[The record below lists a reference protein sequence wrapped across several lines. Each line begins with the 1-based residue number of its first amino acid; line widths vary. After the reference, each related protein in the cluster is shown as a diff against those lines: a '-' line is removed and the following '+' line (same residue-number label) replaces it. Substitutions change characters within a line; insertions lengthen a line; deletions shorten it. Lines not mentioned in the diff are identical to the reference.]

1 MRPFAVPSALA
12 STAAFAASGMAAMGV
27 AVISVAVGSQPV
39 RAGALFAAVD
49 LPQERFVLVAAPIG
63 DGSKQQLNIYEQLNG
78 KRPCFAMS
86 GALPAKVD
94 PMLATFD
101 FTGICNRFIDAN
113 GYSLR
118 IGDTDLA
125 TTYRLSVIRK
135 DNDNML
141 VAIPTKAG
149 AGPEMVVARTQ
160 GDGTGFMQ
168 LVFEPGWQL
177 KRRAFGGR
185 QLGHVYIYRQTAPG
199 DSVTSTVIPAPAATG
214 TPAAT
219 APSTPAAT
227 PASRA
232 TGTTA
237 ATPAATPAAIPAS
250 TAAAT
255 TTKAPLAPVAP
266 PSPTGAKR

>member
-1 MRPFAVPSALA
+1 MSAA
-12 STAAFAASGMAAMGV
+12 IGA
-27 AVISVAVGSQPV
+27 AVGLQPA

-63 DGSKQQLNIYEQLNG
+63 DGTKEQLNIYEQLNG

-86 GALPAKVD
+86 GAQPAKVE

-135 DNDNML
+135 DNDNLL

-168 LVFEPGWQL
+168 LLFEPGWQL
-177 KRRAFGGR
+177 KIGRA
-185 QLGHVYIYRQTAPG
+185 HV
-199 DSVTSTVIPAPAATG
+199 
-214 TPAAT
+214 
-219 APSTPAAT
+219 
-227 PASRA
+227 
-232 TGTTA
+232 
-237 ATPAATPAAIPAS
+237 
-250 TAAAT
+250 
-255 TTKAPLAPVAP
+255 
-266 PSPTGAKR
+266 

>member
-1 MRPFAVPSALA
+1 MRLS
-12 STAAFAASGMAAMGV
+12 GV
-27 AVISVAVGSQPV
+27 ASAVVSAAIGAAVGLQPA

-63 DGSKQQLNIYEQLNG
+63 DGTKEQLNIYEQLNG

-86 GALPAKVD
+86 GAQPAKVE

-135 DNDNML
+135 DNDNLL

-168 LVFEPGWQL
+168 LLFEPGWQL

-199 DSVTSTVIPAPAATG
+199 DTVTATSGPNPAPTTAAPTAAQTASPTAAAAAPTPAPAKAI
-214 TPAAT
+214 PAAK
-219 APSTPAAT
+219 AAVVPAT
-227 PASRA
+227 PASPA
-232 TGTTA
+232 P
-237 ATPAATPAAIPAS
+237 ATPAAPAPV
-250 TAAAT
+250 T
-255 TTKAPLAPVAP
+255 TSQAPVAP
-266 PSPTGAKR
+266 TAPPTPTSAKR

>member
-1 MRPFAVPSALA
+1 MRLSGVRSAFISAAALA
-12 STAAFAASGMAAMGV
+12 AMSVTATTVAATSAAV
-27 AVISVAVGSQPV
+27 WVQPA

-49 LPQERFVLVAAPIG
+49 LPQEKFVLVAAPIG
-63 DGSKQQLNIYEQLNG
+63 DGTKQQLNIYEQLNG

-86 GALPAKVD
+86 GAQPAKVD

-118 IGDTDLA
+118 IGGTDLA
-125 TTYRLSVIRK
+125 TSYRLSVIRK
-135 DNDNML
+135 GNDNLL
-141 VAIPTKAG
+141 VAMPTKAG

-185 QLGHVYIYRQTAPG
+185 QLGHVYIYRETAPG
-199 DSVTSTVIPAPAATG
+199 D
-214 TPAAT
+214 
-219 APSTPAAT
+219 
-227 PASRA
+227 
-232 TGTTA
+232 TA
-237 ATPAATPAAIPAS
+237 AVPI
-250 TAAAT
+250 AAT
-255 TTKAPLAPVAP
+255 TTTTTSQVPSAVVAP
-266 PSPTGAKR
+266 PTPTSPKR